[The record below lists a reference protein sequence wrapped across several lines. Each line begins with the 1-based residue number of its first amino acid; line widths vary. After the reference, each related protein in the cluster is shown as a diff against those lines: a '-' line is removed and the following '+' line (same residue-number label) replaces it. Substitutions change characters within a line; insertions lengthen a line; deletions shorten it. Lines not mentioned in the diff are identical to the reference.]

1 MSETSQSPSAVLIF
15 QAGPVQTF
23 IAAARST
30 RDLWSGSYM
39 LSWLVASA
47 AKAALETAGAG
58 ADAVVFP
65 RLDALG
71 VYKTL
76 TRDFSPS
83 LETLLTPAMPNRFA
97 VRVPADGAEAAARA
111 AENAFRDELKRIA
124 DAVWAHLKTLTSV
137 PADDAW
143 KTRWDAQIALFPEIT
158 WQTVPE
164 NGDYE
169 NAFKRCQKL
178 LAARRN
184 TRDFAQFVTDAEQE
198 GAPKD
203 ALTGKEEVIGTEA
216 FHKKHFEGEGPY
228 GAISLCKRF
237 WHEAYLRKNFFADRP
252 QNFWEVV
259 SYDSVP
265 KIAKENTDASN
276 PYVAV
281 VAMDG
286 DQMGKWM
293 DGERRLAGE
302 SESNLELH
310 HKVFSEKLAIFS
322 NECAEPIVRK
332 HKGQLIYA
340 GGDDVL
346 AMLPAT
352 RVFACVAELR
362 KAFNEKIGC
371 DANNNSADVSCGIA
385 VAHKEYPLQRMVK
398 EAQRAEHRA
407 KTDYGRGAFAFSLLK
422 RNGEIVHW
430 GAKWNG
436 AASDLF
442 KLYCEEMSK
451 RGKSPVSRRFPYA
464 LAGLLAPYNLEKP
477 VKTAELDVLRLLKA
491 EFSVI
496 CDRQIEDEATRK
508 KIRDAA
514 NPCFGERTD
523 TSKAE
528 TDKEFAARPGDF
540 AKLFLTAAFIFRKR

>member
-1 MSETSQSPSAVLIF
+1 MSETSQSSSAVLIF

-76 TRDFSPS
+76 TRDFTPTSPS

-97 VRVPADGAEAAARA
+97 MRVPADGAEAAARA

-124 DAVWAHLKTLTSV
+124 DAVWAHLKTLTGV

-158 WQTVPE
+158 WQAVPE

-169 NAFKRCQKL
+169 NAFRRCQKL

-216 FHKKHFEGEGPY
+216 FQKKHFEGEGPY

-252 QNFWEVV
+252 QSFWEVA

-265 KIAKENTDASN
+265 KIAEKNTDASN

-407 KTDYGRGAFAFSLLK
+407 KNDYERGAFAFSLLK
-422 RNGEIVHW
+422 RGGEIVHW
-430 GAKWNG
+430 GAKWG
-436 AASDLF
+436 APTQELF
-442 KLYCEEMSK
+442 ERYCKEMSE
-451 RGKSPVSRRFPYA
+451 GDKSPVSGRFPYA
-464 LAGLLAPYNLEKP
+464 LAGLLAPYDLEKP
-477 VKTAELDVLRLLKA
+477 VKTAGLGVAALLKA
-491 EFSVI
+491 ELAVA
-496 CDRQIEDEATRK
+496 CERQIEDK
-508 KIRDAA
+508 KIRAEIRKLAEEYADA
-514 NPCFGERTD
+514 T
-523 TSKAE
+523 
-528 TDKEFAARPGDF
+528 AARPGDF